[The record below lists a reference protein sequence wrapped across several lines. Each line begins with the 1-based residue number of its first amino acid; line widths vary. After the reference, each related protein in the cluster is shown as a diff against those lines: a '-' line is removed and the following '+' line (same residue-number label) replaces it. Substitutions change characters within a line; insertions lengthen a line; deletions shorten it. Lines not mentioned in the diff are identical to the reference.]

1 MVEAFPT
8 SGAMTCPNLARTT
21 IAATYASLNPIIT
34 TAYCEQIEDTARSM
48 GDSAGTL
55 AGDLTSALKERPYTT
70 IAIAAGLAFAFGALW
85 KLSHR
90 QPASRID
97 RLRAQLPDVP
107 RARELQHW
115 LQSQDVH
122 AWLPKGWR

>member
-1 MVEAFPT
+1 MPQP
-8 SGAMTCPNLARTT
+8 GQYDYRGNLREPQPDHRDG
-21 IAATYASLNPIIT
+21 IL
-34 TAYCEQIEDTARSM
+34 EQIEDTARSM

-70 IAIAAGLAFAFGALW
+70 MAIAAGLAFAFGALW

-97 RLRAQLPDVP
+97 RLRSQLPDVP
-107 RARELQHW
+107 SARELQHW
-115 LQSQDVH
+115 LQAQDVR
-122 AWLPKGWR
+122 AWLPKAWR